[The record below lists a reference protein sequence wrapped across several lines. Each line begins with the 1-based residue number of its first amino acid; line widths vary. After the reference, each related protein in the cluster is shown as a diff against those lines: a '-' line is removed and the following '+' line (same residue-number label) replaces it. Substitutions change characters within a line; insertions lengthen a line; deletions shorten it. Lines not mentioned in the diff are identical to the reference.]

1 MLYIL
6 YAQYK
11 PSTAPTNRAMAFF
24 RRLAEQGKEA
34 HVIYFTPDANRAKVE
49 EFFPGITFEYLWEKS
64 EMNLPGIRYLS
75 YFRNLVALK
84 RRLHDGDKV
93 YVYAKADLMRF
104 FIGMRGI
111 KVYYE
116 ITEHPEVHPPYG
128 LSGKVSLRDFLRHC
142 RKLDGL
148 FVISKGLEHYFASN
162 GVCPDK
168 ITLFNMIVDEN
179 RFKGVEKQASDS
191 RDVVFC
197 GSLKNSIDG
206 VDQLIRAFAEIS
218 PIFPDAK
225 LRIFA
230 RINQESKDYQDC
242 RRLVDENGLQEKVV
256 FEGLV
261 PFDEVPQRMVN
272 ATMLALDRPDC
283 LQARYGFPTKLG
295 EYLLSGNP
303 VIVTA
308 VGEIPLYLKD
318 MDNALLAKPGSA
330 QAFANKIKWVLTHPE
345 EARGIGARGKVVAKE
360 LFSYKTEVDKVIKF
374 LEI

>member
-24 RRLAEQGKEA
+24 RRLSEKGKEA
-34 HVIYFTPDANRAKVE
+34 HVIYFTPDANKAKVKE
-49 EFFPGITFEYLWEKS
+49 SFPGITFEYLWEK
-64 EMNLPGIRYLS
+64 NYINVPGLRYLS
-75 YFRNLVALK
+75 YFRNLLALR
-84 RRLHDGDKV
+84 RRLREGDKV

-104 FIGMRGI
+104 IIGLRGV

-128 LSGKVSLRDFLRHC
+128 LSGKLALRDFLRHC

-148 FVISKGLEHYFASN
+148 FVISKGLESYFVSN
-162 GVCPDK
+162 GVRLEK
-168 ITLFNMIVDEN
+168 IILFNMMVDEN
-179 RFKGVEKQASDS
+179 RFEGVERQPSDT

-206 VDQLIRAFAEIS
+206 VDELIRAFAEVATQY
-218 PIFPDAK
+218 PDAK
-225 LRIFA
+225 LRVFA
-230 RINQESKDYQDC
+230 RINKESKDYQDC
-242 RRLVDENGLQEKVV
+242 RRLVDEKGLQYKVV

-283 LQARYGFPTKLG
+283 IQARYGFPTKLG

-318 MDNALLAKPGSA
+318 MDNALLAKPGST
-330 QAFANKIKWVLTHPE
+330 QAFANKIKWVLDHPE
-345 EARGIGARGKVVAKE
+345 ESKGIGVRGKAAARE
-360 LFSYKTEVDKVIKF
+360 LFSYKTEVDKVIKY